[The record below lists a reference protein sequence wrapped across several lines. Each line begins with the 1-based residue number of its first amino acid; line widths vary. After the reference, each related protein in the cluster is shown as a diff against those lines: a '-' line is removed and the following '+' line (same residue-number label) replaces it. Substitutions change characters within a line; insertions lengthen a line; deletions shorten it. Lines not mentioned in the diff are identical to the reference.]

1 MEVFLGTRLHSV
13 WRTEFQN
20 YLKYFILDCFVSA
33 LEEWLKKK
41 AKYGKGEYF
50 STSWMDLVQQYRKTQ
65 RFSVSFPLYCRFSHL
80 LCCTV
85 AKLMFYIG
93 THSTLRK
100 TILLWNVN
108 CILYYRHEIS
118 HDSCIC
124 RLESKDISFQ
134 SRKQFL
140 VLFILVQGFRRFAS
154 KNWRFWIF
162 YNSCKGK
169 KLSVYTTLAEQLGC
183 WN

>member
-13 WRTEFQN
+13 WRTEFQK
-20 YLKYFILDCFVSA
+20 YLEYFILDCYVSA
-33 LEEWLKKK
+33 LEEWLEKKLNMVK
-41 AKYGKGEYF
+41 WKF
-50 STSWMDLVQQYRKTQ
+50 STSWIDLVQQYWKTQ
-65 RFSVSFPLYCRFSHL
+65 RFSVSFPLYCRFSHP

-118 HDSCIC
+118 HDSCIYG
-124 RLESKDISFQ
+124 LESKDISFQ

-140 VLFILVQGFRRFAS
+140 GLFILVQGFRPFAS
-154 KNWRFWIF
+154 KNWRCWIF
-162 YNSCKGK
+162 YSSCKGK
-169 KLSVYTTLAEQLGC
+169 KLSVYTTLAAQLGR